1 MTYEQQYDNRESHMT
16 KIVFKREELINAI
29 ERCLGSIE
37 KKSTMPI
44 LSHFLFDVAKGQC
57 RIVSTNLDTSVFIN
71 LSMTTEGKTRMAVPA
86 RHLYEMCR
94 GVRGEEV
101 TFDYDE
107 EHSLLT
113 VISGRT
119 TYTLPCGD
127 VTEFP
132 SVPYEAATGAPVPV
146 KKLFS
151 FFKKL
156 QFSMTDP
163 NYNKTYSG
171 VLIIR
176 VQEEKK
182 EVIEMVTTDIHRIS
196 IVTLHDVSIP
206 IKDLSEGIVV
216 PGKSFAEMV
225 KVFSDKEEAT
235 LSVKEGKLVVTADS
249 MTFTC
254 RLIKNEFPN
263 YRNVTGSIAQ
273 IEQKDFAL
281 LQRKEIIDAVK
292 RVTAIST
299 EEKIWATRFEFHGDT
314 LKLSASSEFGGSSS
328 DEILIEKPFKNDRT
342 IGLNARYFTDVANVL
357 DGDAIKLIVEE
368 GLRPL
373 TIMEKQPE
381 YTYTHM
387 VMPLRI

>member
-1 MTYEQQYDNRESHMT
+1 MTRAS
-16 KIVFKREELINAI
+16 FKREALIDAI
-29 ERCLGSIE
+29 ERCLGSVE

-44 LSHFLFDVAKGQC
+44 LSHFLFEAGKGQC
-57 RIVSTNLDTSVFIN
+57 RIVSTNLDTSVFVTLPVEI
-71 LSMTTEGKTRMAVPA
+71 EGKMKIAVPA
-86 RHLYEMCR
+86 KHLYEMCR
-94 GVRGEEV
+94 GVRGEDV
-101 TFDYDE
+101 ILDYDE
-107 EHSLLT
+107 EHTLLT
-113 VISGRT
+113 VASGRT

-132 SVPYEAATGAPVPV
+132 AVPYEAATGTPIPT
-146 KKLFS
+146 KRIFP

-163 NYNKTYSG
+163 SYNKTYSG
-171 VLIIR
+171 VLIIK

-182 EVIEMVTTDIHRIS
+182 EVVEMVTTDIHRIS
-196 IVTLHDVSIP
+196 IITLSDITIP
-206 IKDLSEGIVV
+206 IKDLSEGIVI

-225 KVFSDKEEAT
+225 KVFSDKEEASF
-235 LSVKEGKLVVTADS
+235 SVKEGKLIVTADGL
-249 MTFTC
+249 TFSC
-254 RLIKNEFPN
+254 RLIKNEFPS

-281 LQRKEIIDAVK
+281 VQRKEIIDAVK

-299 EEKIWATRFEFHGDT
+299 EEKIWATRFEFHGDM

-328 DEILIEKPFKNDRT
+328 DEILVEKPFKSDRT
-342 IGLNARYFTDVANVL
+342 IGLNARYFSDVINVI
-357 DGDAIKLIVEE
+357 DGDTVRLIVEE

-373 TIMEKQPE
+373 TIIEKQPE